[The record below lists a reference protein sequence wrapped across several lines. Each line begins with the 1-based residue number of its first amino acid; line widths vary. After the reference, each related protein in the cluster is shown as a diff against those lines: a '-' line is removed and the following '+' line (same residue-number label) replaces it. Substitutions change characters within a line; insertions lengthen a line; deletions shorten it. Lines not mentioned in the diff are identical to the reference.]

1 MNIDIFHESK
11 SEFRQNVSAINL
23 GRHNRQIKDVRVEH
37 LASDSIAMSGW
48 TFSQIQNKIFFKL
61 YLFKKVNK
69 KF

>member
-11 SEFRQNVSAINL
+11 SEFRQNVSAINF

-37 LASDSIAMSGW
+37 LASDSIAMSGL
-48 TFSQIQNKIFFKL
+48 TFSQIQNEKFFKL
-61 YLFKKVNK
+61 YLFKQVHK